1 MAGIPAKN
9 GRLAGKIALVT
20 GVGAGI
26 GKGIALMFAREG
38 ATVVGCDISSQWA
51 EATLAEAAAEGL
63 LLDLAHPVDLTRP
76 DQAKNWIDAAGSK
89 HGHIDI
95 LVNAA
100 AIAPHMK
107 PVADMDYASEWTPTM
122 VGEVDLVF
130 LAVKAAW
137 PWMTARGGG
146 SIVNFASVNASR
158 GSVNTGMVAH
168 CAGKAAVM
176 AMSRQI
182 AIEGGPH
189 GIRCNTIA
197 PGMVQ
202 TAATAAAG
210 TSSGAV
216 AEKILQRLVIKRLGV
231 PDDIAFCAVYLASDE
246 STWVTG
252 SNFPVDGGVLAA

>member
-1 MAGIPAKN
+1 MAG
-9 GRLAGKIALVT
+9 RLQGKVALVT

-26 GKGIALMFAREG
+26 GKGIAMMFAREG
-38 ATVVGCDISSQWA
+38 ATVVGCDISEKWA
-51 EATLAEAAAEGL
+51 EDSVAGAAAEGL
-63 LLDLAHPVDLTRP
+63 VLDVASPVDLTKP
-76 DQAKNWIDAAGSK
+76 DQVQAWIDAAGAK
-89 HGHIDI
+89 YGRIDV

-107 PVADMDYASEWTPTM
+107 PVAEMDYASEWTPTM

-137 PWMTARGGG
+137 PWMTKVGGG

-158 GSVNTGMVAH
+158 GSTNTGMIAH

-231 PDDIAFCAVYLASDE
+231 PEDIAYCAVFLASDE

-252 SNFPVDGGVLAA
+252 ANFAIDGGVMAA

>member
-1 MAGIPAKN
+1 MAD
-9 GRLAGKIALVT
+9 RLQGKVALVT

-26 GKGIALMFAREG
+26 GKGIAMMFAREG
-38 ATVVGCDISSQWA
+38 ATVVGCDISERWA
-51 EATLAEAAAEGL
+51 VDSVAGAAAEGL
-63 LLDLAHPVDLTRP
+63 VLDVASPVDLTKP
-76 DQAKNWIDAAGSK
+76 DQVQAWIDAAGAK
-89 HGHIDI
+89 YGRIDV

-107 PVADMDYASEWTPTM
+107 PVAEMDYANEWTPTM

-137 PWMTARGGG
+137 PWMTKVGGG

-158 GSVNTGMVAH
+158 GSTNTGMIAH

-231 PDDIAFCAVYLASDE
+231 PEDIAYCAVFLASDE

-252 SNFPVDGGVLAA
+252 ANFAVDGGVMAA

>member
-1 MAGIPAKN
+1 MGD
-9 GRLAGKIALVT
+9 RLKGKIALVT
-20 GVGAGI
+20 GIGAGI
-26 GKGIALMFAREG
+26 GQGIALMFAREG
-38 ATVVGCDISSQWA
+38 ATVIGCDISAKWA
-51 EATLAEAAAEGL
+51 EATLATAEAEGL
-63 LLDLAHPVDLTRP
+63 DLTSVHPIDLTRP
-76 DQAKNWIDAAGSK
+76 ADVQRYVDGAGEK
-89 HGHIDI
+89 HGRIDI

-100 AIAPHMK
+100 AIAPHMA
-107 PVADMDYASEWTPTM
+107 PVASMDYEREWMPTM
-122 VGEVDLVF
+122 AGEVDLVF

-137 PWMTARGGG
+137 PWMTKQGGG

-182 AIEGGPH
+182 AIEGGAH

-202 TAATAAAG
+202 TPATASAG
-210 TSSGAV
+210 TSSGAT
-216 AEKILQRLVIKRLGV
+216 AERILQRLLIKRLGV
-231 PDDIAFCAVYLASDE
+231 PDDIAYAALFLASDE

-252 SNFPVDGGVLAA
+252 ANFPVDGGVMAA

>member
-1 MAGIPAKN
+1 MA
-9 GRLAGKIALVT
+9 GRLAGKVALVT

-26 GKGIALMFAREG
+26 GKGVALMFAREG
-38 ATVVGCDISSQWA
+38 ATVIGCDISSQWA
-51 EATLAEAAAEGL
+51 EQSVADAVADGL
-63 LLDLAHPVDLTRP
+63 SLDVAHPVDLTKP
-76 DQAKNWIDAAGSK
+76 AQVKAWIDGAGEK
-89 HGHIDI
+89 HGRIDI

-100 AIAPHMK
+100 AIPPHMK
-107 PVADMDYASEWTPTM
+107 PVMDMDYDAEWTPTM

-137 PWMTARGGG
+137 PWMIKQGGG
-146 SIVNFASVNASR
+146 SIVNFASVNAFR

-168 CAGKAAVM
+168 CAGKAAVL

-202 TAATAAAG
+202 TAATASAG
-210 TSSGAV
+210 TSSGAT
-216 AEKILQRLVIKRLGV
+216 AERILQRLLIKRLGV
-231 PDDIAFCAVYLASDE
+231 PEDIAYGAVYLASDE
-246 STWVTG
+246 SKWVTG
-252 SNFPVDGGVLAA
+252 TNLSIDGGVMAA